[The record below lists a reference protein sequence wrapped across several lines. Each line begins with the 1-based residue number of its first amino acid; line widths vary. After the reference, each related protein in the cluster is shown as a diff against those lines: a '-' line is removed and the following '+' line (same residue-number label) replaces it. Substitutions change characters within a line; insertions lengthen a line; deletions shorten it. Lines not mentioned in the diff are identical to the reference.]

1 MITEI
6 TEQEYESLNQ
16 AEPKLIEFYSKT
28 CGPCKMLSFVLKDIS
43 KQKPEFP
50 IYIIDFDE
58 NRELKER
65 LGVKGFPTMLFFKD
79 GQEFLPGIQALA
91 APGHT
96 IGHSAF
102 MITSEGKTLCA
113 IGDTTHHQVLLF
125 EKPLIEFAFDTDPKQ
140 AAATRVRILDMLAAD
155 RIPMI
160 AYHFPWPGIG
170 YAAKSG
176 AGFRYHQAPMQMV
189 L

>member
-16 AEPKLIEFYSKT
+16 SEPKLIEFYSKT

-58 NRELKER
+58 NRELEER

-79 GQEFLPGIQALA
+79 GQEISRLEGLKQKPAI
-91 APGHT
+91 
-96 IGHSAF
+96 IG
-102 MITSEGKTLCA
+102 A
-113 IGDTTHHQVLLF
+113 ID
-125 EKPLIEFAFDTDPKQ
+125 A
-140 AAATRVRILDMLAAD
+140 
-155 RIPMI
+155 I
-160 AYHFPWPGIG
+160 A
-170 YAAKSG
+170 
-176 AGFRYHQAPMQMV
+176 
-189 L
+189 